1 MNTLKITHIN
11 KTFITK
17 HKTVQT
23 LQDINLEIKAG
34 EFICIIGASGC
45 GKTTL
50 LNIIAGLEKATC
62 GSVSLDNHEIS
73 SPGADRTVL
82 FQDAAL
88 FPWLRVIDNVEFG
101 MKMLRVPKEDRRI
114 KALKYLDMVKLKDFQ
129 NSFIHELSGGM
140 KQRVA
145 LARALSVD
153 SDILLMDEPFS
164 ALDNQTRNILLDEL
178 HNIWIETKKTVIFIT
193 HNVDEAVYLANR
205 VVIMSST
212 PGRIKRV
219 MDIDM
224 NRPRKRLSSEYISIV
239 EEIFEEMIEDTEKV
253 GKDNCEYEK
262 II

>member
-1 MNTLKITHIN
+1 MSTLKITDIN

-62 GSVSLDNHEIS
+62 GSVFLDNNEIS

-101 MKMLRVPKEDRRI
+101 MKMLGVPKEDRRT
-114 KALKYLDMVKLKDFQ
+114 KALKYLDMVKLKG
-129 NSFIHELSGGM
+129 LS
-140 KQRVA
+140 R
-145 LARALSVD
+145 
-153 SDILLMDEPFS
+153 ILL
-164 ALDNQTRNILLDEL
+164 
-178 HNIWIETKKTVIFIT
+178 
-193 HNVDEAVYLANR
+193 Y
-205 VVIMSST
+205 
-212 PGRIKRV
+212 
-219 MDIDM
+219 M
-224 NRPRKRLSSEYISIV
+224 NCLV
-239 EEIFEEMIEDTEKV
+239 A
-253 GKDNCEYEK
+253 
-262 II
+262 